1 MSFFKKSLISIFVI
15 LFLFSSL
22 AFAYPITIT
31 DSTGTAITFNEEPS
45 RVVSC
50 APSNTEIIFA
60 LGKGDKLVGV
70 TNYADYP
77 EEAKKI
83 EKIGKMSPLNAE
95 KIISLKP
102 DVVFCFGGFQLKEAI
117 KLRKLGLKVVIFE
130 PKTVEE
136 TLTTILDVGKILN
149 AEAQAKEIL
158 KDFRGR
164 LDLVSSN
171 VKNISFEER
180 PKVFIGSMYEPIYSP
195 GKGTFLNELIEI
207 AGGRNIVTTN
217 GWAKISPEFVVKANP
232 DIVVIPVGVMSM
244 TNLEEAK
251 EKLSKKEVYK
261 NLKATKEGKI
271 YFIDENIVFRP
282 GPRLIDGIEKLYY
295 FFYEKK

>member
-1 MSFFKKSLISIFVI
+1 MKKFRLSFLILV
-15 LFLFSSL
+15 LFLLIFSSL
-22 AFAYPITIT
+22 AFSYPVTIT
-31 DSTGTAITFNEEPS
+31 DSTGTSITFDKEPQ
-45 RVVSC
+45 RIVSC

-95 KIISLKP
+95 KILSLKP
-102 DVVFCFGGFQLKEAI
+102 DVVFCYGGFQLKEALKI
-117 KLRKLGLKVVIFE
+117 RDLGLKVIIFE

-136 TLTTILDVGKILN
+136 TLKTISVIGDILN
-149 AEAQAKEIL
+149 AKAKAEEIL
-158 KDFRGR
+158 NDFNKRLTVISSRVKDIP
-164 LDLVSSN
+164 LE
-171 VKNISFEER
+171 KR

-195 GKGTFLNELIEI
+195 GKGTFLDELIKI
-207 AGGRNIVTTN
+207 AGGRNIITTN
-217 GWAKISPEFVVKANP
+217 GWSKISPEFVVKANP

-244 TNLEEAK
+244 TNIDEAK
-251 EKLSKKEVYK
+251 KKLSQKEVYK

-271 YFIDENIVFRP
+271 FFIDENLVFRP
-282 GPRLIDGIEKLYY
+282 GPRLIEGIEKLYS
-295 FFYEKK
+295 FFYEK